1 MHVGVDLGTTYS
13 LISRIDQSGRATLL
27 PDSANRDLV
36 HTPSVVYVN
45 GRSAFVGSVV
55 DMLLEQDPTL
65 PVVRF
70 FKRQFGETEPVVYDR
85 EGTPW
90 LPEAIGALVLKKLR
104 FDAESFTSLGISG
117 AAVTVPAHFN
127 DRQRKAVKAAAL
139 LADLPLLGLVDEPVA
154 AALHYGVSHSAH
166 ERVLLVFDWG
176 GGTFDA
182 TVLSL
187 DARGVYVLAKTGLT
201 DLGGKELDE
210 AIGARVLAQF
220 DAAHGGAF
228 APSAQALLELRR
240 VSEDLKIRLCMP
252 NVTHARQLVLLAG
265 CAADVSVTRQ
275 DFLNDIAG
283 YVDRAEACALECVA
297 QAGLAPGDVHAV
309 LLVGGSSLVPV
320 VEQRLRRIFA
330 APGQQILY
338 HEPTQAVAFG
348 AALHASQLAGDA
360 ERFDVPPEFR
370 GVTAYS
376 VGVQTLDPQTGRI
389 RIDTLIRQNMPLP
402 AKVTKTYYSS
412 RSDQQ
417 RIVLDLVQFRAAEDA
432 KAISLGQLVVG
443 PLPTPRHNY
452 PVDVTVEA
460 LEDGT
465 IRVNAWDAQTGVELQ
480 QTFGRDGADGMG
492 HLTTQRALVRS
503 TVINSM

>member
-13 LISRIDQSGRATLL
+13 LISRVDQGGRPTLL
-27 PDSANRDLV
+27 PDSTNRDLV

-55 DMLLEQDPTL
+55 DLLLEQDPNL

-70 FKRQFGETEPVVYDR
+70 FKRQFGESTPVVYDR
-85 EGTPW
+85 DGTPW
-90 LPEAIGALVLKKLR
+90 LAEAIGALVLKKLR
-104 FDAESFTSLGISG
+104 FDAETFTSLGIDG

-127 DRQRKAVKAAAL
+127 DLQRKAVKAAAL

-154 AALHYGVSHSAH
+154 AALHYGVTHSAH
-166 ERVLLVFDWG
+166 DRVLLVFDWG

-201 DLGGKELDE
+201 ELGGKELDE

-220 DAAHGGAF
+220 EAAHGGAF
-228 APSAQALLELRR
+228 VPSARSLLELRR

-252 NVTHARQLVLLAG
+252 NTSNVRQLVLLAG
-265 CAADVSVTRQ
+265 CAADITVSLRE
-275 DFLNDIAG
+275 FLADIDP
-283 YVDRAEACALECVA
+283 YVERAAACALDCVR
-297 QAGLAPGDVHAV
+297 QAGLTPADVHAV
-309 LLVGGSSLVPV
+309 LLVGGSSLVPA
-320 VEQRLRRIFA
+320 VEQRIRALFS
-330 APGQQILY
+330 APGQQVFY
-338 HEPTQAVAFG
+338 HDPTQAVAFG
-348 AALHASQLAGDA
+348 AALHAAQLAGDA

-376 VGVQTLDPQTGRI
+376 VGVRTIDPQSGRV

-412 RSDQQ
+412 RASQQ
-417 RIVLDLVQFRAAEDA
+417 RIVVELVQFRAGDEA
-432 KAISLGQLVVG
+432 KAVSLGQLVVG
-443 PLPTPRHNY
+443 PLPSPRQNY

-460 LEDGT
+460 QEDGT
-465 IRVNAWDAQTGVELQ
+465 IRVSAWDAETGVELQ
-480 QTFGRDGADGMG
+480 QTFGRDGGDGFG
-492 HLTTQRALVRS
+492 HLATQRALVRS
-503 TVINSM
+503 TAINTL